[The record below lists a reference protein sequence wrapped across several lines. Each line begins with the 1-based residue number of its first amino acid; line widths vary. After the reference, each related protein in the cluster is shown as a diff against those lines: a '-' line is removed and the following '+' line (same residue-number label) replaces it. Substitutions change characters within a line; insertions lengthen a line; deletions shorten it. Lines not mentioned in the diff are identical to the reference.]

1 MEHSTKMTL
10 VPTTEAELT
19 QLSELDSELTNILK
33 NKELNQDDKI
43 KLYTNVLGKYKKFE
57 EKVYPNE
64 NFNPD
69 NQDNF
74 KTPTKQKLF
83 PKNVLLKKKIGKPVL
98 LYTGSLLIMCFS
110 LFSGIS
116 LFVFHKFCHLISF
129 NFVINKIYYKNVFK
143 I

>member
-19 QLSELDSELTNILK
+19 QLSEIDSELTNILK

-43 KLYTNVLGKYKKFE
+43 KLYTNVLRKYKKFE

-74 KTPTKQKLF
+74 KIPT
-83 PKNVLLKKKIGKPVL
+83 
-98 LYTGSLLIMCFS
+98 
-110 LFSGIS
+110 
-116 LFVFHKFCHLISF
+116 
-129 NFVINKIYYKNVFK
+129 
-143 I
+143 

>member
-19 QLSELDSELTNILK
+19 QLSELDIELTNILK

-98 LYTGSLLIMCFS
+98 LYTGSDNPTKKTIKK
-110 LFSGIS
+110 G
-116 LFVFHKFCHLISF
+116 SF
-129 NFVINKIYYKNVFK
+129 KKIIDKTIESKPIKWSKY
-143 I
+143 

>member
-19 QLSELDSELTNILK
+19 QLSELESELTNILK

-43 KLYTNVLGKYKKFE
+43 KLYTKVLGKYKKFE

-69 NQDNF
+69 NQDTF

-83 PKNVLLKKKIGKPVL
+83 PNNVLLKKKKVS
-98 LYTGSLLIMCFS
+98 LYYCTR
-110 LFSGIS
+110 
-116 LFVFHKFCHLISF
+116 VH
-129 NFVINKIYYKNVFK
+129 Y
-143 I
+143 

>member
-64 NFNPD
+64 NFIPD
-69 NQDNF
+69 NQENF
-74 KTPTKQKLF
+74 QTPTKQKLF

-98 LYTGSLLIMCFS
+98 LYTGSANPIKKTIKKSS
-110 LFSGIS
+110 LKKMKDKTHEVKSIKWS
-116 LFVFHKFCHLISF
+116 K
-129 NFVINKIYYKNVFK
+129 Y
-143 I
+143 

>member
-98 LYTGSLLIMCFS
+98 LYTGSDNPTKKTIKK
-110 LFSGIS
+110 G
-116 LFVFHKFCHLISF
+116 SF
-129 NFVINKIYYKNVFK
+129 KKIIDKTIESKPIKWSIY
-143 I
+143 

>member
-1 MEHSTKMTL
+1 MTL

-19 QLSELDSELTNILK
+19 QLSELDELTNIMK
-33 NKELNQDDKI
+33 NKELNQDVKI

-64 NFNPD
+64 IFNRD

-83 PKNVLLKKKIGKPVL
+83 PKNDLLKKKMGKPVL
-98 LYTGSLLIMCFS
+98 LHTGSD
-110 LFSGIS
+110 
-116 LFVFHKFCHLISF
+116 
-129 NFVINKIYYKNVFK
+129 NPTKNLKRFF
-143 I
+143 

>member
-10 VPTTEAELT
+10 VPTTEAELH

-64 NFNPD
+64 NFMPD
-69 NQDNF
+69 NLQ
-74 KTPTKQKLF
+74 TPTKQKLF

-98 LYTGSLLIMCFS
+98 LYTGSDNPIKKKIKKPS
-110 LFSGIS
+110 L
-116 LFVFHKFCHLISF
+116 
-129 NFVINKIYYKNVFK
+129 KNMKDKTNAVK
-143 I
+143 SIKWSKY

>member
-10 VPTTEAELT
+10 VPTTEAELH

-64 NFNPD
+64 NFMPD
-69 NQDNF
+69 NQE
-74 KTPTKQKLF
+74 
-83 PKNVLLKKKIGKPVL
+83 
-98 LYTGSLLIMCFS
+98 
-110 LFSGIS
+110 
-116 LFVFHKFCHLISF
+116 SF
-129 NFVINKIYYKNVFK
+129 NTYKKHLQNKNYFQKMFFSRK
-143 I
+143 K

>member
-10 VPTTEAELT
+10 VPTTEAELH

-64 NFNPD
+64 NFISD
-69 NQDNF
+69 DQENF
-74 KTPTKQKLF
+74 KTPTRDQ
-83 PKNVLLKKKIGKPVL
+83 
-98 LYTGSLLIMCFS
+98 
-110 LFSGIS
+110 
-116 LFVFHKFCHLISF
+116 
-129 NFVINKIYYKNVFK
+129 YKH
-143 I
+143 II